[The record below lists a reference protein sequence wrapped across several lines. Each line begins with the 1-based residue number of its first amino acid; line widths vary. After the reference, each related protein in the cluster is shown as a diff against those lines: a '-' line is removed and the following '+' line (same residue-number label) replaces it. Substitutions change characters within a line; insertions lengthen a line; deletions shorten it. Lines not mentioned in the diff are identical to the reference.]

1 MVYFDMN
8 KKILGFIA
16 NSGTGK
22 TTLLLKLIPLLK
34 ARGLKIAMIK
44 HSHHHFDIDHPG
56 KDSYRLR
63 HAGADQML
71 IASRLRWA
79 LMVELADQNLEEPS
93 LEQLISKLDQENLDL
108 ILVEGFKHETI
119 PKIEVHRPS
128 LGNSAFF
135 PNDPSIIAIACDE
148 KPVEATE
155 LPLLALNQPEK
166 IVDFIIDFLSTRR

>member
-1 MVYFDMN
+1 MN
-8 KKILGFIA
+8 IPKILGFIA

-79 LMVELADQNLEEPS
+79 LMVELEDQNLKEPN
-93 LEQLISKLDQENLDL
+93 LEQLLSKLDQENLDL
-108 ILVEGFKHETI
+108 ILVEGFKHEAI

-128 LGNSAFF
+128 LGKLAFF
-135 PNDPSIIAIACDE
+135 PTDSNIIAVACDD
-148 KPVEATE
+148 KPVEATD
-155 LPLLALNQPEK
+155 LPLLPLNQPEK
-166 IVDFIIDFLSTRR
+166 IVEFITEFLSKST